1 MDTSAFPLDEI
12 FAAIRRRLW
21 LLILCVVVVTP
32 IGLVLAV
39 SLPSKYSSTAKILIE
54 GQQIPDT
61 LVRSTVIVS
70 SAERMELLKQR
81 LLTRQNL
88 LDLADR
94 LNLFA
99 DQPGMSRSEIANQVR
114 DAIDIDDI
122 QLQSGRGPSLSAAF
136 TITYS
141 STNPGETARVANE
154 LVSMALEQNVETRSQ
169 RASETRAFLQNKV
182 KELAASLVTLEQRI
196 AEFKIENDST
206 LPASLQTRRAEL
218 GDLRNR
224 RLELQRQV
232 IALEERKAFLED
244 SLRLGRP
251 ALVAAEQLTPE
262 EADLQNLERQLAQV
276 SAIYAASH
284 PDVRRLT
291 SQINALKSTLAE
303 RAGQAEDAATDGADG
318 ADGADAAPTGSEI
331 AINSEIASIARQL
344 MSFQAEADS
353 IEERMAVLIT
363 SIAET
368 PQVEIALI
376 ALERQQ
382 EGLSAQYQDSVR
394 KEAAAADGEE
404 LEINRQ
410 AERFRVLEPAQV
422 PEQPYWPPRKLIA
435 LGGAGG
441 SVALGAFLMLAAEFR
456 NQSVRTAGQIE
467 RRLNLRP
474 LVTIP
479 MIETRYDVRRRLL
492 KRIAAFL
499 LIILSIGI
507 ALLLVDRLYLPVDL
521 LLDRL
526 LDRAGLPRLA
536 LGNIL

>member
-12 FAAIRRRLW
+12 FAAIKRRLW
-21 LLILCVVVVTP
+21 LLILCVVVFTP
-32 IGLVLAV
+32 IGVVTAV

-54 GQQIPDT
+54 SQQIPDS
-61 LVRSTVIVS
+61 LVRSTVLVS
-70 SAERMELLKQR
+70 AAERMALLQQR

-99 DQPGMSRSEIANQVR
+99 GEPGLSQTRIFNRVLGAIEIK
-114 DAIDIDDI
+114 DIR
-122 QLQSGRGPSLSAAF
+122 LSSGRGATQSAAF

-141 STNPGETARVANE
+141 STDPVEAARVANE
-154 LVSMALEQNVETRSQ
+154 LVSMALEQNIETRSQ

-182 KELAASLVTLEQRI
+182 KDLAASLVTLEQRI
-196 AEFKIENDST
+196 ADFKIENDST
-206 LPASLQTRRAEL
+206 LPASLQTRRSEL
-218 GDLRNR
+218 GELRNR
-224 RLELQRQV
+224 RLELQRQI
-232 IALEERKAFLED
+232 IALEERKTFLED

-251 ALVAAEQLTPE
+251 TLVAAEQLTPE
-262 EADLQNLERQLAQV
+262 EADLQRLERQLAQV

-291 SQINALKSTLAE
+291 SQVNALKNTLAE
-303 RAGQAEDAATDGADG
+303 RAGQTDGAAEDG
-318 ADGADAAPTGSEI
+318 ADETDRVPTGSEI
-331 AINSEIASIARQL
+331 AINSEIASIERQL
-344 MSFQAEADS
+344 TSFKAETDS

-368 PQVEIALI
+368 PQIEIALI

-382 EGLSAQYQDSVR
+382 ASLSAQYQDSVR

-404 LEINRQ
+404 LEVNRQ
-410 AERFRVLEPAQV
+410 AERYRVLEPAQV
-422 PEQPYWPPRKLIA
+422 PEEPDWPPRKLIA

-479 MIETRYDVRRRLL
+479 MVETKRDVRRRLL
-492 KRIAAFL
+492 RRLAAFL
-499 LIILSIGI
+499 LIVLAVAI
-507 ALLLVDRLYLPVDL
+507 ALFLIDRFYLPLDL
-521 LLDRL
+521 LLEKV